1 MEHIPK
7 AVKKKKVKR
16 IHSHELVDSYSWLE
30 EKKKKEVIDYID
42 KENKYTES
50 VMKDTQKLQT
60 EICQELKKR
69 ISPDEA
75 SYPYFLNGY
84 YYFSEYKKNLQYK
97 IHYRYENKK
106 QNKKI
111 IFDEN
116 KFSKNFDYFS
126 FGGFK
131 VSPNN
136 KYLMYTFDKDGFRN
150 YKLEIKNLKTNKV
163 FFRGESNVRSFEW
176 LSNDQVVFV
185 IEDQSKRAFKI
196 LTLDLISLKTRDVFI
211 EKDEK
216 FSVYIYKSLDNRYMY
231 INSESSLTSENY
243 YIAINRNHNSCQLEK
258 PNLIRKRKVGVE
270 YSVEH
275 MGEFFL
281 ELTNINGPNFE
292 LRLLDQNLK
301 LKKVLIKHDQN
312 IFINYF
318 EIYEKYVVL
327 KCREKGYQSLKIL
340 DRKNFKISKIQ
351 LPQKVASFYGQG
363 NYQYSSNIY
372 TISYQSF
379 LLPKRILEINFKTK
393 NISLKK
399 IGKIKEFDENKYSLT
414 SKYALAHDGEKI
426 PITIIF
432 KKGTNKRQ
440 APCYLSAYGSYGIS
454 IDPHF
459 NSNSISLLDRGFI
472 VAIAHV
478 RGGGEKGKLWHIK
491 GRLKFKQNTFR
502 DFIACSKFLK
512 TNVNYKSRKII
523 IQGGSAGG
531 LLIGAVLNKRPS
543 LFNGAILDVPF
554 VDVINTM
561 LNKKLPLTVG
571 EYEEWG
577 NPNIKKDFE
586 YIKKYCPYSN
596 LDSKSF
602 PPLLILT
609 SINDSQV
616 MYWEPTKYIAKLREK
631 KKGDSP
637 KFLYHCNMSSGHSG
651 ASGRYDYL
659 EEISFKYSFILK
671 TLNMGL

>member
-1 MEHIPK
+1 
-7 AVKKKKVKR
+7 
-16 IHSHELVDSYSWLE
+16 
-30 EKKKKEVIDYID
+30 
-42 KENKYTES
+42 
-50 VMKDTQKLQT
+50 
-60 EICQELKKR
+60 
-69 ISPDEA
+69 
-75 SYPYFLNGY
+75 
-84 YYFSEYKKNLQYK
+84 
-97 IHYRYENKK
+97 
-106 QNKKI
+106 
-111 IFDEN
+111 
-116 KFSKNFDYFS
+116 
-126 FGGFK
+126 
-131 VSPNN
+131 
-136 KYLMYTFDKDGFRN
+136 
-150 YKLEIKNLKTNKV
+150 
-163 FFRGESNVRSFEW
+163 
-176 LSNDQVVFV
+176 
-185 IEDQSKRAFKI
+185 
-196 LTLDLISLKTRDVFI
+196 
-211 EKDEK
+211 
-216 FSVYIYKSLDNRYMY
+216 MY

-243 YIAINRNHNSCQLEK
+243 FIDINRVDNSCQLKK
-258 PNLIRKRKVGVE
+258 PTLIRKRKVGVE

-275 MGEFFL
+275 MGEFLL
-281 ELTNINGPNFE
+281 ELTNVNGPNFE
-292 LRLLDQNLK
+292 LRLLDQNFK
-301 LKKVLIKHDQN
+301 LKKVLIKHN
-312 IFINYF
+312 KNTFINYF

-340 DRKNFKISKIQ
+340 DRKSFKISKIQ

-379 LLPKRILEINFKTK
+379 LLPKRILQINFKTK

-399 IGKIKEFDENKYSLT
+399 ISKIKEFDENKYSLI

-432 KKGTNKRQ
+432 KKGIDKKK

-454 IDPHF
+454 MDPHF

-478 RGGGEKGKLWHIK
+478 RGGGENGKLWHIK

-502 DFIACSKFLK
+502 DFIACSMFLK
-512 TNVNYKSRKII
+512 TKVNYKSRKII

-554 VDVINTM
+554 VDVVNTM

-631 KKGDSP
+631 KKAILQNFYIIVICLQDTQV
-637 KFLYHCNMSSGHSG
+637 H
-651 ASGRYDYL
+651 L
-659 EEISFKYSFILK
+659 EDMII
-671 TLNMGL
+671 

>member
-7 AVKKKKVKR
+7 AAKKKKFTR
-16 IHSHELVDSYSWLE
+16 IHSYELVDSYSWLE
-30 EKKKKEVIDYID
+30 QKKKKEVIDYIYS
-42 KENKYTES
+42 ENGYTDF
-50 VMKDTQKLQT
+50 VMRDTKRLQE
-60 EICQELKKR
+60 EICEELKKR
-69 ISPDEA
+69 ISPHEV
-75 SYPYFLNGY
+75 SYPYFSNGY
-84 YYFSEYKKNLQYK
+84 YYFSEYKKNSQYK
-97 IHYRYENKK
+97 IHYRYEDKK
-106 QNKKI
+106 QNKKT

-136 KYLMYTFDKDGFRN
+136 KYIMYTFDKDGFRN

-163 FFRGESNVRSFEW
+163 FFSGEFNVRSFEW
-176 LSNDQVVFV
+176 VTNYQIVFV

-196 LTLDLISLKTRDVFI
+196 LILDLKSFKTRDLFV

-216 FSVYIYKSLDNRYMY
+216 FSVYLYKSIDNKYLY

-243 YIAINRNHNSCQLEK
+243 FIAINRDNDSCQLEK
-258 PNLIRKRKVGVE
+258 PTLIRKRKVGIE

-275 MGEFFL
+275 MGNFFL
-281 ELTNINGPNFE
+281 ELTNKDGPNFE

-312 IFINYF
+312 TFINHF
-318 EIYEKYVVL
+318 EIFENYVVL
-327 KCREKGYQSLKIL
+327 KCREKGYQSLRIL
-340 DRKNFKISKIQ
+340 DRKNFKISKFQ

-363 NYQYSSNIY
+363 NYQFSSNTY
-372 TISYQSF
+372 RISYQSF
-379 LLPKRILEINFKTK
+379 LLPKRILKINLKTK
-393 NISLKK
+393 NISILK
-399 IGKIKEFDENKYSLT
+399 ISKIKEFDENKYSLT
-414 SKYALAHDGEKI
+414 SKYAVAHDGEQI
-426 PITIIF
+426 PITIIS
-432 KKGTNKRQ
+432 KKGVEKKH

-502 DFIACSKFLK
+502 DFIKCSNFLK
-512 TNVNYKSRKII
+512 TKVNYKSRKII

-543 LFNGAILDVPF
+543 LFSGAILDVPF
-554 VDVINTM
+554 VDVVNTM

-586 YIKKYCPYSN
+586 CIKKYCPYSN

-602 PPLLILT
+602 PPLLVLT

-616 MYWEPTKYIAKLREK
+616 MYWEPTKYIAKLRDK

-659 EEISFKYSFILK
+659 TEIAFKYSFILK
-671 TLNMGL
+671 TLNMVS

>member
-7 AVKKKKVKR
+7 AAKKKKVKR
-16 IHSHELVDSYSWLE
+16 IHSYELVDSYSWLE
-30 EKKKKEVIDYID
+30 QKKKKEVIDYIIR
-42 KENKYTES
+42 ENQYTEF
-50 VMKDTQKLQT
+50 VMKDTKKLQR
-60 EICQELKKR
+60 EIFKELKTR
-69 ISPDEA
+69 INPDEV
-75 SYPYFLNGY
+75 SFPYFTNGY
-84 YYFSEYKKNLQYK
+84 YYFSEYKKNMQYK
-97 IHYRYENKK
+97 IHYRYKNKK

-136 KYLMYTFDKDGFRN
+136 KYLMYTFDKNGFRN

-163 FFRGESNVRSFEW
+163 FFRGEFNVRSFEW
-176 LSNDQVVFV
+176 VTNDQVVFV
-185 IEDQSKRAFKI
+185 IEDLSKRAFKI
-196 LTLDLISLKTRDVFI
+196 LTLDLLSFKTSEVFV

-216 FSVYIYKSLDNRYMY
+216 FSVYIYKSLDNRYLY

-243 YIAINRNHNSCQLEK
+243 FIDINRVHNSCQLKK
-258 PNLIRKRKVGVE
+258 PTLIRKRKVGVE

-275 MGEFFL
+275 LGEFLL
-281 ELTNINGPNFE
+281 ELTNVNGPNFE
-292 LRLLDQNLK
+292 LRLLDQNFK
-301 LKKVLIKHDQN
+301 LKKVLIKHNKN

-340 DRKNFKISKIQ
+340 DRKSFKITEIQ

-363 NYQYSSNIY
+363 NYQHSSNIY

-379 LLPKRILEINFKTK
+379 LLPKRILQINFKTK
-393 NISLKK
+393 DISLKK
-399 IGKIKEFDENKYSLT
+399 ISKIKEFDENKYSLI

-426 PITIIF
+426 PITVIF
-432 KKGTNKRQ
+432 KKGIDKKK

-454 IDPHF
+454 MDPHF

-478 RGGGEKGKLWHIK
+478 RGGGENGKLWHIK

-502 DFIACSKFLK
+502 DFIACSIFLK
-512 TNVNYKSRKII
+512 TKVNYKSRKII

-554 VDVINTM
+554 VDVVNTM

-671 TLNMGL
+671 TLSMVK